1 LIQANGYGTGYAAS
15 VVRLAYNGFDR
26 TTPECIFF
34 DRLVSKKGSEH
45 DAADSTGIFLNLVH
59 APAVGALI
67 NLGLNLKA
75 NVASNA
81 KANHR
86 LG

>member
-1 LIQANGYGTGYAAS
+1 MDTAPATPPRLFALLITALTAPP
-15 VVRLAYNGFDR
+15 
-26 TTPECIFF
+26 PECSFF

-67 NLGLNLKA
+67 NLGLNLRE